1 MCFDRIGLKK
11 NLCLSVKSVRY
22 IKRKQIFFCRF
33 NSYYVTG
40 LFLVNTELSI
50 L

>member
-1 MCFDRIGLKK
+1 MCFDRIGLIK
-11 NLCLSVKSVRY
+11 KSVPVCEISKIY
-22 IKRKQIFFCRF
+22 KTQADFFCRF